1 MSPVCCR
8 EVATEVEA
16 MRRCTP
22 WAQERAG
29 DRLLPATD
37 CTHLIVYPL
46 KVAISDKDR
55 SPAGAGPPPRGR
67 IRDLVGKDRHPGEPT
82 NVRDRD
88 KDAEYMI
95 NTVAQQQWLAEPGR
109 RPR

>member
-1 MSPVCCR
+1 MGSRTCR
-8 EVATEVEA
+8 
-16 MRRCTP
+16 
-22 WAQERAG
+22 

-46 KVAISDKDR
+46 KVAISDKEQKPKVEQDLAHLEAPD
-55 SPAGAGPPPRGR
+55 PASR
-67 IRDLVGKDRHPGEPT
+67 RDKDRHPGEPT

>member
-1 MSPVCCR
+1 M
-8 EVATEVEA
+8 EQDLGHLEA
-16 MRRCTP
+16 RISASRR
-22 WAQERAG
+22 
-29 DRLLPATD
+29 D
-37 CTHLIVYPL
+37 
-46 KVAISDKDR
+46 
-55 SPAGAGPPPRGR
+55 
-67 IRDLVGKDRHPGEPT
+67 DRHPGEPT